1 MQLDARSVSAGD
13 TFETAYCIIGAGAA
27 GTTLA
32 LQLTKAGKD
41 VTLLES
47 GDSVADP
54 QIQDLTDGD
63 ISGRFTR

>member
-1 MQLDARSVSAGD
+1 MQLDARSIPANI
-13 TFETAYCIIGAGAA
+13 TLETAYCIIGAGAA

-41 VTLLES
+41 VILLES
-47 GDSVADP
+47 GDSVADS

-63 ISGRFTR
+63 ISGRP